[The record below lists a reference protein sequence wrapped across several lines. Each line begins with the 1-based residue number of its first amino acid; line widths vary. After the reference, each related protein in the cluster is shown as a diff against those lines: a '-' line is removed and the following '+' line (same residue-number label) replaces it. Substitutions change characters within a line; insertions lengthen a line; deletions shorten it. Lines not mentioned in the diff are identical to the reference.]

1 MHPVKDPQVDE
12 FIEGL
17 ENPVQEIVSELRT
30 LVFDAYPEIDEGLKW
45 ANPSYAKEGLVCYM
59 ETAKGHVNFGFYR
72 GAELRDESKLL
83 EGDGKKMRHV
93 RLNRTDEIRV
103 DELKLLIWD
112 AVELN
117 RR

>member
-12 FIEGL
+12 FIEQL
-17 ENPVQEIVSELRT
+17 ENPVQDIVSELRT
-30 LVFDAYPEIDEGLKW
+30 LVFEAYPEMDEGFKW
-45 ANPSYAKEGLVCYM
+45 DKPSYAKEGLVCYM
-59 ETAKGHVNFGFYR
+59 QTAKGHVNFGFYR
-72 GAELRDESKLL
+72 GAELRDESNLL

-93 RLNRTDEIRV
+93 RLNRTDDIQN

-117 RR
+117 RK